1 MAKNV
6 PNGQKC
12 TKWPKM
18 YQMTVIDIFQI
29 AREYTNLFHSKE
41 PPKFTEIGI
50 FWFENKPSGN
60 PATDRK
66 FWFFRIGKLINTWLQ
81 VPECCNFYEV
91 RRKIYEKVFQV
102 FLNRTCR

>member
-29 AREYTNLFHSKE
+29 AREYTNLFHSKALQNL
-41 PPKFTEIGI
+41 PKLGFFGLKINHLATLQQT
-50 FWFENKPSGN
+50 GN
-60 PATDRK
+60 FGSSELAN
-66 FWFFRIGKLINTWLQ
+66 L
-81 VPECCNFYEV
+81 
-91 RRKIYEKVFQV
+91 
-102 FLNRTCR
+102 